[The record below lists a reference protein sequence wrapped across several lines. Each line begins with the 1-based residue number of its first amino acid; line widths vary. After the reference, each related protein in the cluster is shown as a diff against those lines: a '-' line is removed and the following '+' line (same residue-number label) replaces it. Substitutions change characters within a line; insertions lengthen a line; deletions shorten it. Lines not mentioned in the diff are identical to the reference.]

1 MEPIEHNEDLK
12 KIILDMTQKEFQ
24 GSTSNK
30 GALRYIEGKIN
41 SVIDESISEF
51 HDEDLNVQTYIKT
64 LKRGA
69 YKQNISEIAKIIKG
83 EEIFKSK
90 AELIKFARY
99 LGMNVNAKQSYKIL
113 LKKVS
118 TNIYENKDYYNKK
131 YIYYTK
137 KNSTYILEPE
147 KIKNYLIENYK
158 SRARNDMKSIAKI
171 LNIDTKEEEGAE
183 DIRKKVINCIIKD
196 KLSKIKN

>member
-69 YKQNISEIAKIIKG
+69 YQQNVSEIVKIIKG

-99 LGMNVNAKQSYKIL
+99 LGMSVNSKQSYKIL

-118 TNIYENKDYYNKK
+118 TNIYENKDYYNKN
-131 YIYYTK
+131 IYT
-137 KNSTYILEPE
+137 IQRR
-147 KIKNYLIENYK
+147 IVLIY
-158 SRARNDMKSIAKI
+158 
-171 LNIDTKEEEGAE
+171 
-183 DIRKKVINCIIKD
+183 
-196 KLSKIKN
+196 

>member
-12 KIILDMTQKEFQ
+12 KIILDMTQKEFR

-30 GALRYIEGKIN
+30 GILRYIEGKVN

-51 HDEDLNVQTYIKT
+51 NDEDLSVQTYIKT

-69 YKQNISEIAKIIKG
+69 YQQNISDISKVIKG
-83 EEIFKSK
+83 EELFKSK
-90 AELIKFARY
+90 SELIKFAKY
-99 LGMNVNAKQSYKIL
+99 LGININVKQSYKLL

-118 TNIYENKDYYNKK
+118 NNIYENKDYYNKK

-137 KNSTYILEPE
+137 ENSTYVLEPE
-147 KIKNYLIENYK
+147 KIKNCLIENYK

-171 LNIDTKEEEGAE
+171 LNIETREEEGAE

>member
-1 MEPIEHNEDLK
+1 
-12 KIILDMTQKEFQ
+12 
-24 GSTSNK
+24 
-30 GALRYIEGKIN
+30 
-41 SVIDESISEF
+41 
-51 HDEDLNVQTYIKT
+51 
-64 LKRGA
+64 
-69 YKQNISEIAKIIKG
+69 
-83 EEIFKSK
+83 
-90 AELIKFARY
+90 
-99 LGMNVNAKQSYKIL
+99 YKIL

>member
-1 MEPIEHNEDLK
+1 MEHIEHNEDLK
-12 KIILDMTQKEFQ
+12 KIILDMTQKEFRN
-24 GSTSNK
+24 STSNK
-30 GALRYIEGKIN
+30 GILRYIEGKVS
-41 SVIDESISEF
+41 SVIDESINEF
-51 HDEDLNVQTYIKT
+51 HDEDLSVQTYIRTIKG
-64 LKRGA
+64 GA
-69 YKQNISEIAKIIKG
+69 YQQNINEIIKIIKS

-99 LGMNVNAKQSYKIL
+99 LGMKVNSKQSYKLI

-118 TNIYENKDYYNKK
+118 NYIYENKDLYNKK

-137 KNSTYILEPE
+137 EKNTYILEPE
-147 KIKNYLIENYK
+147 KIRNCLIENYK

-171 LNIDTKEEEGAE
+171 LNIEIEEEEGAE

>member
-1 MEPIEHNEDLK
+1 MEPIKHNEDLK

-24 GSTSNK
+24 NSTSNK
-30 GALRYIEGKIN
+30 GVLRYIEGRVD
-41 SVIDESISEF
+41 SVIDESINEF

-64 LKRGA
+64 IKIGA
-69 YKQNISEIAKIIKG
+69 YQQNINEISKIIKS

-99 LGMNVNAKQSYKIL
+99 LGMNVNSRQSYKLL
-113 LKKVS
+113 LKKVCN
-118 TNIYENKDYYNKK
+118 NIYENKDLYNKK

-137 KNSTYILEPE
+137 ENNTYILDPE
-147 KIKNYLIENYK
+147 KIKSCLIENYK

-171 LNIDTKEEEGAE
+171 LNIETKEEEGAE

-196 KLSKIKN
+196 KLSKIKT

>member
-12 KIILDMTQKEFQ
+12 KIILDMTQKEFR

-30 GALRYIEGKIN
+30 GILRYIEGKVN

-51 HDEDLNVQTYIKT
+51 NDEDLSVQTYIKT

-69 YKQNISEIAKIIKG
+69 YQQNISDISKVIKG
-83 EEIFKSK
+83 EELFKSK
-90 AELIKFARY
+90 SELIKFAKY
-99 LGMNVNAKQSYKIL
+99 LGININVKQSYKLL

-118 TNIYENKDYYNKK
+118 NNIYENKDYYNKK

-137 KNSTYILEPE
+137 ENSTYVLEPE
-147 KIKNYLIENYK
+147 KIKNCVFLDVLLQMCSIYIALPIKNIKVRTITMSKIIEKNF
-158 SRARNDMKSIAKI
+158 IKI
-171 LNIDTKEEEGAE
+171 L
-183 DIRKKVINCIIKD
+183 
-196 KLSKIKN
+196 LKICVH